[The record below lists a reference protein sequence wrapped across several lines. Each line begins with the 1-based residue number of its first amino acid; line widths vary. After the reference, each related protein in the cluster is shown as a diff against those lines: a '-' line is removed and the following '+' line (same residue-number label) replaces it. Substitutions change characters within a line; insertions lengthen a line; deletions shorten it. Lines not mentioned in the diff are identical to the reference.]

1 MRSTDDVGSEDTERQ
16 NNIEVWN
23 DLVSPRDLI
32 ICLVISVICVIA
44 AVLFALGLIVEHAH
58 PFRAIDV
65 SLGKFASADELVSI
79 VLLLAAYLVCGRSVV
94 IDAVKNIIKGNFFD
108 EKFLM
113 SVASLGAVAVGQ
125 YPEAVGVM
133 LLYQIGEYA
142 QDKAVDKSRDSIQ
155 SLMEIRPDKAF
166 VKRGGKII
174 EVSPDDVNVGETIL
188 VKPGERI
195 PIDGTVVQGKSF
207 LDTSALTGEAVPRRV
222 FVGSDVM
229 AGAINTDSVLEI
241 RTTKI
246 AGESAAARIIE
257 LVEKAQKKK
266 AKSER
271 FITRFSKAYTP
282 VVCIAAVLLALI
294 PSLITRD
301 PHTWVYRALIFL
313 VVSCPCAL
321 VISVP
326 LGFFSGIGTA
336 SKNGI
341 LIKGS
346 ECVETLARTR
356 TAVFDKTGTLTKGVF
371 AVTGV
376 HPTDEE
382 RIPADELI
390 AIAAHAE
397 TYSNHPISNSIKA
410 AHSGAC
416 CNLVKIADAEE
427 ISGEGISVVLDGKRV
442 LAGNMKLMES
452 HAVEGIVPCSLN
464 DFGTVV
470 HVAVDGLYA
479 GHIVIADQTKD
490 DAAFAVKK
498 LRKLGVKKIVMLTG
512 DNRETAEE
520 VASEIGVD
528 TVFSELLPADKVDK
542 VEALLAELGKKPRRP
557 TLLFAGD
564 GINDAPVLARADS
577 GIAMGG
583 LGSDAAIESADAVI
597 MTDEPA
603 KIADA
608 ISISRKTVRI
618 VTENIVVSLI
628 VKIGIMALGAFG
640 IANMWTAVF
649 GDTGVALMAVA
660 NSMRVMLW
668 KKRG

>member
-1 MRSTDDVGSEDTERQ
+1 
-16 NNIEVWN
+16 
-23 DLVSPRDLI
+23 
-32 ICLVISVICVIA
+32 
-44 AVLFALGLIVEHAH
+44 
-58 PFRAIDV
+58 
-65 SLGKFASADELVSI
+65 
-79 VLLLAAYLVCGRSVV
+79 
-94 IDAVKNIIKGNFFD
+94 
-108 EKFLM
+108 
-113 SVASLGAVAVGQ
+113 
-125 YPEAVGVM
+125 
-133 LLYQIGEYA
+133 
-142 QDKAVDKSRDSIQ
+142 
-155 SLMEIRPDKAF
+155 
-166 VKRGGKII
+166 
-174 EVSPDDVNVGETIL
+174 
-188 VKPGERI
+188 
-195 PIDGTVVQGKSF
+195 

-229 AGAINTDSVLEI
+229 AGAINTDSVIEI
-241 RTTKI
+241 ETTKV

-257 LVEKAQKKK
+257 LVEKAQEKK

-282 VVCIAAVLLALI
+282 IVCVAAVLLALI
-294 PSLITRD
+294 PSLITGD
-301 PHTWVYRALIFL
+301 AHTWVYRALIFL

-528 TVFSELLPADKVDK
+528 TVFSELLPQDKVDK
-542 VEALLAELGKKPRRP
+542 VEALLAELGEKPRRP

-564 GINDAPVLARADS
+564 GINDAPVLARADT

-649 GDTGVALMAVA
+649 GDTGVALLAVA

>member
-1 MRSTDDVGSEDTERQ
+1 MSHECHCHACCKSEHEHGHTHGHEH
-16 NNIEVWN
+16 EEESE
-23 DLVSPRDLI
+23 L
-32 ICLVISVICVIA
+32 SVREIVIA

-58 PFRAIDV
+58 PFRTIDV

-166 VKRGGKII
+166 VKRGDKII

-229 AGAINTDSVLEI
+229 AGAINTDSVIEI
-241 RTTKI
+241 ETTKI

-257 LVEKAQKKK
+257 LVEKAQEKK

-282 VVCIAAVLLALI
+282 IVCVAAVLLALI
-294 PSLITRD
+294 PSLITGD
-301 PHTWVYRALIFL
+301 AHTWVYRALIFL

-376 HPTDEE
+376 HPMDEE

-528 TVFSELLPADKVDK
+528 TVFSELLPQDKVDK
-542 VEALLAELGKKPRRP
+542 VEVLLAELGEKPRRP

-564 GINDAPVLARADS
+564 GINDAPVLARADT

-649 GDTGVALMAVA
+649 GDTGVALLAVA

>member
-1 MRSTDDVGSEDTERQ
+1 MSHECHCHACCKSEHEHEHTHGHEH
-16 NNIEVWN
+16 EEESE
-23 DLVSPRDLI
+23 L
-32 ICLVISVICVIA
+32 SVREIVIA

-229 AGAINTDSVLEI
+229 AGAINTDSVIEI
-241 RTTKI
+241 ETTKI

-257 LVEKAQKKK
+257 LVEKAQEKK

-282 VVCIAAVLLALI
+282 IVCVAAVLLALI
-294 PSLITRD
+294 PSLITGD
-301 PHTWVYRALIFL
+301 AHTWVYRALIFL

-528 TVFSELLPADKVDK
+528 TVFSELLPQDKVDK
-542 VEALLAELGKKPRRP
+542 VEALLAELGEKPRRP

-564 GINDAPVLARADS
+564 GINDAPVLARADT

-649 GDTGVALMAVA
+649 GDTGVALLAVA